1 MYIYIYTC
9 ICIYVFFA
17 YVYINISVYTNVH
30 DIMRY
35 NEISSATC
43 MEATTFEW
51 FLQLGDPKM
60 SYIF

>member
-35 NEISSATC
+35 NEISSATLY
-43 MEATTFEW
+43 MY
-51 FLQLGDPKM
+51 GSNHIRVVSSIGGP
-60 SYIF
+60 